1 MSVGGFRN
9 KMKKL
14 ILISALLFSFNSWAD
29 DEFPIEI
36 TCSFGEGGII
46 QFHLTKELFEI
57 KSRRRKLDSNSWWR
71 IPKESTPDVNFFL
84 FNQEWSAGGFGQPK
98 LSKAE
103 EKAKPYLDKKI
114 YSIGDYKYFLS
125 INKTAIRFNF
135 KSPLVKNIKGSN
147 LNFGSQVIIIRNTG
161 RIGILTLGPY
171 SRESTIEGTC
181 KKGLKIPERTF
192 FEKDNLF

>member
-1 MSVGGFRN
+1 MKTSMSVGGFRN

-71 IPKESTPDVNFFL
+71 IPKASTP
-84 FNQEWSAGGFGQPK
+84 G
-98 LSKAE
+98 
-103 EKAKPYLDKKI
+103 
-114 YSIGDYKYFLS
+114 
-125 INKTAIRFNF
+125 
-135 KSPLVKNIKGSN
+135 
-147 LNFGSQVIIIRNTG
+147 
-161 RIGILTLGPY
+161 
-171 SRESTIEGTC
+171 
-181 KKGLKIPERTF
+181 
-192 FEKDNLF
+192 